1 MGSRGSAAAIA
12 ARIGGKLFKQ
22 ITAPCWVRRSRAF
35 VLVAALVSS
44 LAACATPPS
53 DPEARADF
61 DSRND
66 PLEPTNRQIFAAD
79 EFLDRN
85 ALKPVAQAY
94 RDYVPD
100 VVQHRLHDL
109 LANLQD
115 PVIEVNDLLQGNFAR
130 GWVTFQRFAINST
143 IGGLGL
149 FDVAADWDLPFHDAD
164 YGQTLAVWGIAD
176 GPYLVLPILGP
187 SNLRDAVGSG
197 MGFFLDPLG
206 FVGGTNALIAN
217 YARGTANGI
226 DDRADHLDTLDD
238 LEKNS
243 MDFYA
248 TLRSVYRQHRAF
260 EIAQALGKTEPAP
273 AESSVTLGA
282 PGLLDP

>member
-1 MGSRGSAAAIA
+1 MTNGY
-12 ARIGGKLFKQ
+12 RIE
-22 ITAPCWVRRSRAF
+22 PSSWRAGF
-35 VLVAALVSS
+35 ALVLMLLFPL
-44 LAACATPPS
+44 LAGCATPPS

-61 DSRND
+61 AARND

-164 YGQTLAVWGIAD
+164 YGQTLAVWGIGE

-217 YARGTANGI
+217 YARGATNGI
-226 DDRADHLDTLDD
+226 DDRAQHLDTLDD

>member
-1 MGSRGSAAAIA
+1 VTNGY
-12 ARIGGKLFKQ
+12 RIELPSWRAGF
-22 ITAPCWVRRSRAF
+22 AF
-35 VLVAALVSS
+35 VLVLLFPL
-44 LAACATPPS
+44 LAGCATPPN

-61 DSRND
+61 AARND

-85 ALKPVAQAY
+85 AMKPVAQAY

-164 YGQTLAVWGIAD
+164 YGQTLAVWGIGE

-197 MGFFLDPLG
+197 MGFFLDPLS

-217 YARGTANGI
+217 YARGATNGI
-226 DDRADHLDTLDD
+226 DDRAQHLDTLDD

-243 MDFYA
+243 LDFYA